1 MEPITLGAIAFFVII
16 SPFINAGINRV
27 NWSPKVKSLV
37 AWGVAIAI
45 ALTYVLFTGGIANI
59 YQLFLAAP
67 AIYGYGQA
75 IYIFLVKNIA
85 TKFEA
90 ITTPGSIVV
99 SPSQTEGKVDITTDA
114 TISSNSGSPIQASPP
129 VSVTT
134 STEQASPEPVQIIKE
149 DNVVG

>member
-1 MEPITLGAIAFFVII
+1 MEPITLSAVAFFVII

-45 ALTYVLFTGGIANI
+45 ALGYVLATGGIANI

-67 AIYGYGQA
+67 VVYGYGQA
-75 IYIFLVKNIA
+75 IYTFLVKNIA

-90 ITTPGSIVV
+90 STTPGSVVV
-99 SPSQTEGKVDITTDA
+99 SPSQTPGKVDITTDA
-114 TISSNSGSPIQASPP
+114 TIASESGHAIEASPP

-134 STEQASPEPVQIIKE
+134 SDEKPIEIFKDNPV
-149 DNVVG
+149 G